1 MSILKMIPGQKI
13 AFTVERVE
21 QVEGKFG
28 PQYAF
33 RGETPD
39 DTDAVMYLNVDAAER
54 QLSRIG
60 LTHSSVVG
68 QTVEFERT
76 EKNGTK
82 YTNINRTNGAPPVVD
97 FKKLNQQKQAYSSG
111 PALPYEQETGA
122 PPHGESGSVHQ
133 KVDKMFSVYDVC
145 LDHAHAVAKR
155 QFGNDVT
162 DTAVAAMTATLF
174 IAAKEGLR

>member
-1 MSILKMIPGQKI
+1 MTAKTQPNPVDGCPVCGNALWDNRETKKNPKAPDYKCRDKTCEGVIWPLKP
-13 AFTVERVE
+13 
-21 QVEGKFG
+21 
-28 PQYAF
+28 
-33 RGETPD
+33 GETYAPP
-39 DTDAVMYLNVDAAER
+39 
-54 QLSRIG
+54 
-60 LTHSSVVG
+60 
-68 QTVEFERT
+68 
-76 EKNGTK
+76 K
-82 YTNINRTNGAPPVVD
+82 NGAPAPTPGVD

-122 PPHGESGSVHQ
+122 PPHVESGSVHQ
-133 KVDKMFSVYDVC
+133 KLDKMFSVYDVC